1 MDYPFL
7 AAFFVCLFPRNE
19 FLPKVIG
26 SFCWFGWIFLFLMKN
41 DFHMQKSV
49 HGLHVARNK
58 TIYFL
63 CIASPERI
71 YLFGM
76 SWDCLLSYHSLK
88 E

>member
-1 MDYPFL
+1 
-7 AAFFVCLFPRNE
+7 
-19 FLPKVIG
+19 
-26 SFCWFGWIFLFLMKN
+26 MKN